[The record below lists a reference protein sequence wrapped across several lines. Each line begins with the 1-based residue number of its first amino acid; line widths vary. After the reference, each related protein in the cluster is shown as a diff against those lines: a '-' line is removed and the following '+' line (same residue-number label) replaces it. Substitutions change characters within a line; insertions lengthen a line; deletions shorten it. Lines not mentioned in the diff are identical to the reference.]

1 MAETAAAILILIIA
15 AILNNAI
22 IGLFSM
28 YSDELSAKATELQAI
43 VDLTNTAMANLD
55 LPSDLR

>member
-55 LPSDLR
+55 LPSALR